1 MNMPNNED
9 DQENMKYV
17 NEFIED
23 LNKLVSQE
31 MENTIETLIKNNCAE
46 ILTDEAG
53 RFSYRLT
60 KLGREMYEAETGL
73 PAPTYDIYLK

>member
-17 NEFIED
+17 NEFIEE
-23 LNKLVSQE
+23 LNKIVSQE
-31 MENTIETLIKNNCAE
+31 MENTIETLIKNNCVE
-46 ILTDEAG
+46 TLTDESG

-73 PAPTYDIYLK
+73 PAPTDDIYLK